1 MSASASTSRPR
12 RAGRLAEPAPVSE
25 GIPSAAVNDAAA
37 RPSPAKLL
45 VPALIG
51 AAVAL
56 GLGVYGHL
64 HDPTGKSLFSL
75 VFTRTINMKAWFASA
90 AVALALF
97 QVYSGMRMYGRVPFP
112 RTLPSWWEGAHRASG
127 TLAFL
132 ITVPVAYHCL
142 WALGFQHY
150 TTRVLIHS
158 IAGCFFFG
166 AFAAKVVVVE
176 WRSLPGYALPIAGGL
191 VFSALVVIWLSS
203 ALWFFQNFGFPQF

>member
-1 MSASASTSRPR
+1 METESVAR
-12 RAGRLAEPAPVSE
+12 
-25 GIPSAAVNDAAA
+25 

-45 VPALIG
+45 IPALIG

-56 GLGVYGHL
+56 GLGVYGHV
-64 HDPTGKSLFSL
+64 HDPTGRSIFSL
-75 VFTRTINMKAWFASA
+75 VFTKTINMKAWFATA
-90 AVALALF
+90 ALALVVF
-97 QVYSGMRMYGRVPFP
+97 QLYSGMRMYGRVPFP
-112 RTLPSWWEGAHRASG
+112 RTMPGWWENAHRGSG

-142 WALGFQHY
+142 WALGFQDY

-176 WRSLPGYALPIAGGL
+176 CRSMPGYAIPIAGGL
-191 VFSALVVIWLSS
+191 VFAALVAVWFSS
-203 ALWFFQNFGFPQF
+203 ALWFFQTFGFPQF